1 MKRAGRWI
9 NHPAYSL
16 HHLFWTAVDWLYPPS
31 CGGCQK
37 FGERWC
43 LDCQNSVTPVGPHVC
58 SKCGNFTTDGGL
70 CPNCSAS
77 LPPYQALRSW
87 GIFIG
92 PLREAIHK
100 LKYHHNIGLG
110 EALASPLIDLFLST
124 QWEVDLITPVPLSS
138 SRLQERGYNQSALL
152 ARPLAQL
159 THIQYQP
166 KAVTRAR
173 NTRSQVGLKARE
185 RIENVR
191 DAFIS
196 QPDIV
201 KNKRILLVDD
211 VTTTGATISAC
222 AGAMVDAGACSVY
235 GLTLARSNFGLEITD
250 PQAPRN

>member
-1 MKRAGRWI
+1 MRKAGKWY

-16 HHLFWTAVDWLYPPS
+16 HHLFWTAVDWIYPPN

-43 LDCQNSVTPVGPHVC
+43 IDCQNKVTPVGPHVC
-58 SKCGNFTTDGGL
+58 SRCGNFTTDGGL

-77 LPPYQALRSW
+77 LPPYLALRSW
-87 GIFIG
+87 GIFVG

-100 LKYHHNIGLG
+100 LKYHHDIGLG
-110 EALASPLIDLFLST
+110 EALASHLIDLFLST
-124 QWEVDLITPVPLSS
+124 GWEVDLITPVPLNA

-152 ARPLAQL
+152 ARPLSQI
-159 THIQYQP
+159 THVRYQP
-166 KAVTRAR
+166 AAVVRIR
-173 NTRSQVGLKARE
+173 NTRSQVGLNAHE

-196 QPDIV
+196 QPQIIKG
-201 KNKRILLVDD
+201 KNILLIDD

-222 AGAMVDAGACSVY
+222 ARALMDAGAGSVY
-235 GLTLARSNFGLEITD
+235 GLTLARSGYGSETD
-250 PQAPRN
+250 NNQAP